1 MISKECYSLEW
12 IERVAR
18 ENRVP
23 DKIIVEKVIR
33 AFSLLESLIAQGCPL
48 VFKGG
53 TSLMLHFD
61 SSKRL
66 SIDID
71 IVCPPGTDI
80 QPYLDRAK
88 EYEFFDYE
96 LVERITPHNVPKSHS
111 KFFYNVTYKTNAEV
125 GHILLDVLFEDNHY
139 HQIESKSIDSPFL
152 LHEGEILAVS
162 LPSIEDL
169 LGDKLTAFAPHT
181 TGIPYMKGEKDC
193 SMEIIKQLY
202 DIASLFDKVENL
214 AITAATF
221 DKYAKVEMK
230 YRNIDSDDTNLV
242 LDDIFNTAL
251 CIALRGQERKDEF
264 DRLQRGIIRIKSFI
278 FSETYTIDSAIINA
292 SKAAYLAVLLKKDKH
307 DINRF
312 DNNIEA
318 LRDRSITKLDT
329 RLNKLKKYSPEA
341 FYYWLEIE
349 SLLV

>member
-12 IERVAR
+12 IDRVAR
-18 ENRVP
+18 ENGVP

-33 AFSLLESLIAQGCPL
+33 AFSLLESLVAQGCPL

-80 QPYLDRAK
+80 QPYLERAK

-111 KFFYNVTYKTNAEV
+111 KFFYNVIYKTNVEV

-139 HQIESKSIDSPFL
+139 QKIESKSIDSPFVQ
-152 LHEGEILAVS
+152 HEGEILPVS
-162 LPSIEDL
+162 LPSIEDM
-169 LGDKLTAFAPHT
+169 LGDKLTAFAPNT
-181 TGIPYMKGEKDC
+181 TGIPYMKGDKDC

-202 DIASLFDKVENL
+202 DIASLFDKVEDL
-214 AITAATF
+214 AITSATF
-221 DKYAKVEMK
+221 SKFAKVEMK
-230 YRNIDSDDTNLV
+230 YRNIDSDDINLV
-242 LDDIFNTAL
+242 LDDIFNTAM
-251 CIALRGQERKDEF
+251 CITLRGHERKDEF
-264 DRLQRGIIRIKSFI
+264 DRLQRGIIRIKNFI
-278 FSETYTIDSAIINA
+278 FSEKYTIDSAIINA
-292 SKAAYLAVLLKKDKH
+292 SKAAYLAVLLKRNQTDF
-307 DINRF
+307 NRF
-312 DNNIEA
+312 DSNIEN
-318 LRDRSITKLDT
+318 LRDKNICKLDSK
-329 RLNKLKKYSPEA
+329 LNKLKKFLPEA

-349 SLLV
+349 KLY

>member
-33 AFSLLESLIAQGCPL
+33 AFSLLELLVAQGCPL

-80 QPYLDRAK
+80 QPYLERAK

-111 KFFYNVTYKTNAEV
+111 KFFYNVTYKTNVEV
-125 GHILLDVLFEDNHY
+125 GHVLLDVLFEDNHY
-139 HQIESKSIDSPFL
+139 QEIKYKSIDSPFVQ
-152 LHEGEILAVS
+152 HEGKILTVA
-162 LPSIEDL
+162 LPSIEDI
-169 LGDKLTAFAPHT
+169 LGDKLTAFAPNT
-181 TGIPYMKGEKDC
+181 TGIPYMKGDKDC

-202 DIASLFDKVENL
+202 DIASLFDKVKDL
-214 AITAATF
+214 AITSTTF
-221 DKYAKVEMK
+221 SKFAKVEMK
-230 YRNIDSDDTNLV
+230 YRNIDSDDLNLV
-242 LDDIFNTAL
+242 LDDIFNTAI
-251 CIALRGQERKDEF
+251 CITLRGHERKDEF

-278 FSETYTIDSAIINA
+278 FSETYTIDSAIVNA
-292 SKAAYLAVLLKKDKH
+292 SKAAYLAVLLKKNQTDF
-307 DINRF
+307 NRF
-312 DNNIEA
+312 DGNTEN
-318 LRDRSITKLDT
+318 LRDKNICKLDSK
-329 RLNKLKKYSPEA
+329 LNKLKKFLPEA

-349 SLLV
+349 KLY